1 MFAPPDLISP
11 RQEMLAY
18 ETLWSMRT
26 QSIKTLADLFR
37 RRPGYPSQLLEWS
50 AQAGDLN
57 SSLGDRASTVAAYIK
72 NLSGFSVCVHGTE
85 LYPEQLQQARHPIEL
100 FYYKGDI
107 GLAHALSVSVVGART
122 CSPAGAKRAGR
133 LAREL
138 VAEGYAIVSGLAEG
152 IDTAAMGEAIRAD
165 GRVIGVIGTPINEC
179 YPKQNRELQEIV
191 GRDHLLI
198 SHVPFFRYFEEPFES
213 RRRHFPERNATM
225 AALSHATVIVE
236 ASETSGTHSQA
247 RACLANRK
255 PLFILN
261 SCFEDKNIVWPAKYL
276 GQGAIRIRETREILD
291 HLTRMPHEPAAVDA
305 H

>member
-1 MFAPPDLISP
+1 MGALPDLISP

-18 ETLWSMRT
+18 ETLWSLGS
-26 QSIKTLADLFR
+26 QSLKTLADLFR
-37 RRPGYPSQLLEWS
+37 RKPGYPSQVLEWS
-50 AQAGDLN
+50 RGTGGLD
-57 SSLGDRASTVAAYIK
+57 SPIGDRASMVAAYMK

-85 LYPEQLQQARHPIEL
+85 LYPEQLRRARHPVEL

-107 GLAHALSVSVVGART
+107 ELAQVKSVSVVGARK

-152 IDTAAMGEAIRAD
+152 IDTAAMTEAIRAD
-165 GRVIGVIGTPINEC
+165 GRVIGVIGTPINEF
-179 YPKQNRELQEIV
+179 YPKRNQDLQETV
-191 GRDHLLI
+191 GRNHLLI
-198 SHVPFFRYFEEPFES
+198 SQVPFFRYFEEPFEA
-213 RRRHFPERNATM
+213 RRRHFPERNVTM

-247 RACLANRK
+247 RACLANGK

-261 SCFEDKNIVWPAKYL
+261 SCFENKDIVWPAKYL
-276 GQGAIRIRETREILD
+276 EQGAIRIRETREILD
-291 HLTRMPHEPAAVDA
+291 HLTRIPHEPAAVDA